1 MNSPVFTEVSDKET
15 DSLIYTV
22 MYNEVKRL
30 ADTSSK
36 KERQRIREFI
46 IAIYR
51 EMIRG
56 HQQEG

>member
-15 DSLIYTV
+15 DALIYTV